1 MSSSARISSRRADLD
16 VLRVFAVYL
25 LFAFHSAKV
34 YDPYPW
40 YHVWSP
46 DLIPGIE
53 RFTGFVH
60 LWHMPLLFLLA
71 GWSLAA
77 SLQTRGGTAF
87 ARERWQR
94 LGIPLLF
101 GCVVL
106 CPVLKYVELRS
117 GVSIGLRGVG
127 ASAALQAAHG
137 SLQSQP
143 LPLAAPFDESFLAFL
158 PSFYTSLDRFTWS
171 HLWFVV

>member
-1 MSSSARISSRRADLD
+1 MSSSARTSDRRADLD
-16 VLRVFAVYL
+16 ALRVFAVYL

-77 SLQTRGGTAF
+77 SLQTR
-87 ARERWQR
+87 
-94 LGIPLLF
+94 
-101 GCVVL
+101 
-106 CPVLKYVELRS
+106 
-117 GVSIGLRGVG
+117 
-127 ASAALQAAHG
+127 
-137 SLQSQP
+137 
-143 LPLAAPFDESFLAFL
+143 
-158 PSFYTSLDRFTWS
+158 
-171 HLWFVV
+171 